1 MTKEKKK
8 NIIIA
13 IAIPLLCFFA
23 AQTGYYRTK
32 CGNMEDTLYFMRYR
46 YDIYS
51 FLQTSQMQKDKTV
64 KYNYLD
70 DKEID
75 IDKSNIFLNCNPE
88 TNINLFKGVS
98 AKMAARIAE
107 AVWFTEFNDTIIE
120 KRPIQV
126 YKEKN
131 CWLVFSVRNMGYR
144 GRPCMEIDCKDGRII
159 SYRFEK

>member
-107 AVWFTEFNDTIIE
+107 AVWCTEFNDTIIE

-126 YKEKN
+126 KKKKKLLVGFFCKEYG
-131 CWLVFSVRNMGYR
+131 LQRQTLHGDR
-144 GRPCMEIDCKDGRII
+144 L
-159 SYRFEK
+159 

>member
-1 MTKEKKK
+1 
-8 NIIIA
+8 
-13 IAIPLLCFFA
+13 
-23 AQTGYYRTK
+23 
-32 CGNMEDTLYFMRYR
+32 
-46 YDIYS
+46 
-51 FLQTSQMQKDKTV
+51 MQKDKTV

-70 DKEID
+70 DKEND

-126 YKEKN
+126 YKEKTVG
-131 CWLVFSVRNMGYR
+131 WFFLQGIWVTEADLAWR
-144 GRPCMEIDCKDGRII
+144 
-159 SYRFEK
+159 

>member
-126 YKEKN
+126 YKEKKM
-131 CWLVFSVRNMGYR
+131 LAGFF
-144 GRPCMEIDCKDGRII
+144 CKEYGLQRQTLHGDRL
-159 SYRFEK
+159 

>member
-64 KYNYLD
+64 KNNYLD

-107 AVWFTEFNDTIIE
+107 AVWFTEFNFTLCVE
-120 KRPIQV
+120 
-126 YKEKN
+126 N
-131 CWLVFSVRNMGYR
+131 L
-144 GRPCMEIDCKDGRII
+144 
-159 SYRFEK
+159 

>member
-32 CGNMEDTLYFMRYR
+32 CGNM
-46 YDIYS
+46 
-51 FLQTSQMQKDKTV
+51 
-64 KYNYLD
+64 
-70 DKEID
+70 
-75 IDKSNIFLNCNPE
+75 
-88 TNINLFKGVS
+88 FKGVS

-131 CWLVFSVRNMGYR
+131 CWLVFSARNMGYR

>member
-1 MTKEKKK
+1 
-8 NIIIA
+8 
-13 IAIPLLCFFA
+13 
-23 AQTGYYRTK
+23 
-32 CGNMEDTLYFMRYR
+32 MEDTLYFMRYR

-126 YKEKN
+126 YKEKTVG
-131 CWLVFSVRNMGYR
+131 WFFLQGIWVTEADLAWR
-144 GRPCMEIDCKDGRII
+144 
-159 SYRFEK
+159 

>member
-23 AQTGYYRTK
+23 AQTGYYGTK

-70 DKEID
+70 DKEIEID

-120 KRPIQV
+120 KRPIQA
-126 YKEKN
+126 K
-131 CWLVFSVRNMGYR
+131 
-144 GRPCMEIDCKDGRII
+144 CK
-159 SYRFEK
+159 KTKP

>member
-23 AQTGYYRTK
+23 AQTGYYGTK

-120 KRPIQV
+120 KRPIQG
-126 YKEKN
+126 YKEKK
-131 CWLVFSVRNMGYR
+131 LLADFF
-144 GRPCMEIDCKDGRII
+144 CKEYGLQRQTLHGDRL
-159 SYRFEK
+159 

>member
-75 IDKSNIFLNCNPE
+75 INKSNIFLNCNPE

-126 YKEKN
+126 YKEKK
-131 CWLVFSVRNMGYR
+131 LLAGFF
-144 GRPCMEIDCKDGRII
+144 CKEYGLQRQTLHGDRL
-159 SYRFEK
+159 